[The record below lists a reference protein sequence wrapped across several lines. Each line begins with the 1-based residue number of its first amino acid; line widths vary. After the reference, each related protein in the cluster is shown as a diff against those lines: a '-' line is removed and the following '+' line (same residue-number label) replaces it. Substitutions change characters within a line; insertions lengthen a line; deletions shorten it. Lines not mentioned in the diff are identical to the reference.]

1 MLNSSTLNGISSKG
15 NFPSVSITK
24 ELDTNTNKSISSR
37 NRLSTD
43 KLTHHAIVDKF
54 PEIDVEKYNVTE
66 KNVLGNQKE
75 IISKKDN
82 ESDFNT
88 QATIESVDSSPTSIT
103 SDPTVIES
111 EIKLP
116 TSKDV
121 LRISDSTLKGVSSS
135 NVIMVKTSELNNNDL
150 EKEMDFETDRTSLG
164 MFAVL
169 YFT

>member
-15 NFPSVSITK
+15 NFPSVGITK

-43 KLTHHAIVDKF
+43 KLNHHAIVDKF

-116 TSKDV
+116 TPKDV

-135 NVIMVKTSELNNNDL
+135 DVIMVKTSELNNNDL
-150 EKEMDFETDRTSLG
+150 EEEMDFETDRTSLG